1 MCIDFFEVGDIFFF
15 CLFFFIGRR
24 FHFHTLKLHLEAPGR
39 RVGV

>member
-1 MCIDFFEVGDIFFF
+1 MCIDFLKWVIFF
-15 CLFFFIGRR
+15 FFFIGRR

>member
-1 MCIDFFEVGDIFFF
+1 MCIDFFEVGDIFLLSF
-15 CLFFFIGRR
+15 FFFIGRR